1 MTPQRFVRSMLL
13 VVICIA
19 SCAMQ
24 AQSPVQS
31 PVNDHPGILGTLD
44 QGRYSNHTIGFSI
57 QLDNACAIVN
67 EAAAT
72 EWVHRFPQR
81 LALSIRCTDYTVT
94 LVSWP
99 LHSDESADLIFQASP
114 SVAGAIDGLR
124 ENQGLEFKK
133 RGGWQKVTAGGT
145 KLIVQE
151 LAARG
156 ESGEEVLG
164 LYNGFLIGRR
174 YISILVIGP
183 RKNDPQLRHIVATL
197 KLDVNPAK

>member
-1 MTPQRFVRSMLL
+1 
-13 VVICIA
+13 
-19 SCAMQ
+19 
-24 AQSPVQS
+24 
-31 PVNDHPGILGTLD
+31 
-44 QGRYSNHTIGFSI
+44 
-57 QLDNACAIVN
+57 
-67 EAAAT
+67 
-72 EWVHRFPQR
+72 
-81 LALSIRCTDYTVT
+81 
-94 LVSWP
+94 
-99 LHSDESADLIFQASP
+99 
-114 SVAGAIDGLR
+114 
-124 ENQGLEFKK
+124 LEFKK